1 MVEKKEKRRFR
12 TARILAKTVLP
23 ILIMATVLLGY
34 STTFLIEE
42 GLIEKSRMEESI
54 GEEGEQMAKKLLYT
68 YLTQGPREA
77 ILMCDSTYVH
87 FAIYSVYSKQRLC
100 GNMNSGLE
108 ETAVRFTFC
117 DEDLEEYG
125 EVSGVTAYSILMYLD
140 PTGLLQEAPQD
151 WIRTYKQWLMHNYLL
166 VMLLTG
172 ISFLVSLGCIWFLV
186 QTKQIS
192 SEKQQGLLYRTP
204 LDLLTALIG
213 CAIYLLAVPGY
224 ESITA
229 YLWEEYQYW
238 IENQYLGWYQGTI
251 CFVIAG
257 LYLLHLIPRLRLE
270 KWYRQ
275 TLVYALF
282 SRLRK
287 LYRFFKEMLENLPL
301 VWKTGLLLFA
311 ATLGE
316 FLLLWFCLPETFA
329 DGYLK
334 PTWITT
340 TSNSA
345 VYRWTE
351 GFTIHYQSLWIWL
364 AWILYK
370 VVSVPGILYLVLVFK
385 KLHQAARELAGGNLS
400 YQIKVGHM
408 PKLFVGFSRD
418 LNAISDS
425 ISLAVDERLKSE
437 RLKTELI
444 TNVSHDIKT
453 PLTSII
459 NFADLIAKEET
470 ENPNIGEY
478 ASHLYKQSVRLKK
491 LLEDLMEASKASTG
505 NLEVHSQACDVR
517 VLLNQCVGEYE
528 ERLNAKDMDL
538 IIREIQEELTVWAD
552 PKMLWRVFDNLMNN
566 ILKYAQENTRVYL
579 TTERLEDE
587 VLFTF
592 KNISKYPL
600 DVTAQDLTERFV
612 RGDLSRHT
620 EGNGLGLS
628 IAKSLME
635 LQGGSLELVI
645 DGDLFK
651 AILHLKMRIEK
662 TV

>member
-1 MVEKKEKRRFR
+1 
-12 TARILAKTVLP
+12 
-23 ILIMATVLLGY
+23 
-34 STTFLIEE
+34 
-42 GLIEKSRMEESI
+42 
-54 GEEGEQMAKKLLYT
+54 
-68 YLTQGPREA
+68 
-77 ILMCDSTYVH
+77 
-87 FAIYSVYSKQRLC
+87 
-100 GNMNSGLE
+100 
-108 ETAVRFTFC
+108 
-117 DEDLEEYG
+117 
-125 EVSGVTAYSILMYLD
+125 
-140 PTGLLQEAPQD
+140 
-151 WIRTYKQWLMHNYLL
+151 
-166 VMLLTG
+166 
-172 ISFLVSLGCIWFLV
+172 
-186 QTKQIS
+186 
-192 SEKQQGLLYRTP
+192 
-204 LDLLTALIG
+204 
-213 CAIYLLAVPGY
+213 
-224 ESITA
+224 
-229 YLWEEYQYW
+229 
-238 IENQYLGWYQGTI
+238 
-251 CFVIAG
+251 
-257 LYLLHLIPRLRLE
+257 
-270 KWYRQ
+270 
-275 TLVYALF
+275 
-282 SRLRK
+282 
-287 LYRFFKEMLENLPL
+287 
-301 VWKTGLLLFA
+301 
-311 ATLGE
+311 
-316 FLLLWFCLPETFA
+316 
-329 DGYLK
+329 
-334 PTWITT
+334 
-340 TSNSA
+340 
-345 VYRWTE
+345 
-351 GFTIHYQSLWIWL
+351 
-364 AWILYK
+364 
-370 VVSVPGILYLVLVFK
+370 
-385 KLHQAARELAGGNLS
+385 
-400 YQIKVGHM
+400 M
-408 PKLFVGFSRD
+408 PKLFAGFSRD

-538 IIREIQEELTVWAD
+538 IIRESQEELTVWAD